1 MSLLSLV
8 LILTAA
14 DDDAMSALNEHHRHH
29 HHGGISQF
37 VEMSLD
43 TLGEEDSK
51 HAQVEKAQGA
61 LHECMEPVED
71 QEEAVLAALAEGIEK
86 NEVNVARV
94 DAAIGKLTAA
104 ANLIH
109 PCVAGPLNTLHAA
122 LSPLERAELTEK
134 VRAHWEVWKHVNVEL
149 PLDSRDAAGGL
160 ASVQRELNVSADQ
173 AEKMAAALKSKTAGK
188 LDTAIAQQ
196 HILSF
201 VKAFKSEAFDATSV
215 STHSTAELS
224 TFSAVRMATFY
235 ETILPM
241 LTAEQRST
249 LVAHLREHATHH
261 PGSP

>member
-1 MSLLSLV
+1 MTLLPL
-8 LILTAA
+8 LLLLATA
-14 DDDAMSALNEHHRHH
+14 DDEMMSALNEHHRHH
-29 HHGGISQF
+29 HHGGITQF

-43 TLGEEDSK
+43 TLGEEQGK
-51 HAQVEKAQGA
+51 HAQVEKVQEA

-71 QEEAVLAALAEGIEK
+71 QEETVLAALAEGVEK
-86 NEVNVARV
+86 GEVNVAKV

-104 ANLIH
+104 ANAVH
-109 PCVAGPLNTLHAA
+109 PCVAGPLNTLHGL

-134 VRAHWEVWKHVNVEL
+134 VRAHWEVWRHVNVEL
-149 PLDSRDAAGGL
+149 PLDSRDSAGGL
-160 ASVQRELNVSADQ
+160 ASVERELAVTPAQAD
-173 AEKMAAALKSKTAGK
+173 KMAAALKAKPAGK

-201 VKAFKSEAFDATSV
+201 VKAFKAETFDATSV

-224 TFSAVRMATFY
+224 TFSAMRMATFY
-235 ETILPM
+235 ETIVPM